1 MAMTEEAQMVV
12 DTTKESMEEAINYL
26 NKELQK
32 LRTGKANPRMIAGIT
47 VDYYSARTP
56 LEQVAN
62 ISTPEPRQIVVQPWD
77 KNMIQPI
84 IKEIQQANLGF
95 NPQDDGELIRI
106 IVPELTEERRR
117 DLVKKC
123 KSEGEEARISI
134 RGARKD
140 ANNEAKQLKKDGLSE
155 DEEKRLEEEIQK
167 LTDKHVEQVDEII
180 KQKEEDIMSF

>member
-1 MAMTEEAQMVV
+1 MTEDANMVL
-12 DTTKESMEEAINYL
+12 DMARENMENAIKHL

-32 LRTGKANPRMIAGIT
+32 LRTGKANPRMLSGIT
-47 VDYYSARTP
+47 VDYYGAQTP

-62 ISTPEPRQIVVQPWD
+62 LNVPEPRQIVIQPWD

-117 DLVKKC
+117 DLVKQC
-123 KSEGEEARISI
+123 KNEGEEARISI
-134 RGARKD
+134 RSARKE
-140 ANNEAKQLKKDGLSE
+140 ANNEAKQLKKDGMSE
-155 DEEKRLEEEIQK
+155 DDEKQLEEEIQK
-167 LTDKHVEQVDEII
+167 LTDKHVNEVDEII
-180 KQKEEDIMSF
+180 KKKEEDIMSF

>member
-1 MAMTEEAQMVV
+1 MTEEAQMVV
-12 DTTKESMEEAINYL
+12 DTANESMENAIKYL
-26 NKELQK
+26 NKEPQK
-32 LRTGKANPRMIAGIT
+32 LRTGKANPRMISGIT
-47 VDYYSARTP
+47 VDYYGASTP

-106 IVPELTEERRR
+106 IVPELTEERRK

-123 KSEGEEARISI
+123 KNEGEDARISI

-140 ANNEAKQLKKDGLSE
+140 AKNEAKELKNEGLSE
-155 DEEKRLEEEIQK
+155 DEEKQLEEEIQK
-167 LTDKHVEQVDEII
+167 LTDKYVKQVDDII
-180 KQKEEDIMSF
+180 KQKEDDIMSF

>member
-1 MAMTEEAQMVV
+1 MTEDAQMVL
-12 DTTKESMEEAINYL
+12 DMANENMENAIAHL

-32 LRTGKANPRMIAGIT
+32 LRTGKANPRMLSGIT
-47 VDYYSARTP
+47 VDYYGAQTP

-62 ISTPEPRQIVVQPWD
+62 LTVPEPRQIVIQPWD
-77 KNMIQPI
+77 KNMMQPI

-117 DLVKKC
+117 DLVKHC
-123 KSEGEEARISI
+123 KNEGEEARISI
-134 RGARKD
+134 RTARKD

-155 DEEKRLEEEIQK
+155 DEEKQLEDEIQK
-167 LTDKHVEQVDEII
+167 STDKYIKEVDKII